1 MTSSK
6 RIGAVVVLCLAVGT
20 SAFAQHVRTA
30 WDRSADFAAF
40 HTYAW
45 QPSPQPAKG
54 DWNQAII
61 DAIDKQ
67 LQAKGLTKVDTDPD
81 VAVVYSRSIDKESTQ
96 GLSGGYVIPPDG
108 DVGGPGIPA
117 IARSWEEGTLVVEL
131 GNPKTKQVLW
141 RASASKTLSDNN
153 NKNLKSLDKAVAK
166 LFKDYP
172 PKGTK

>member
-1 MTSSK
+1 MTSIQ
-6 RIGAVVVLCLAVGT
+6 RTCAVVVLCLAVGT

-30 WDRSADFAAF
+30 WDRSADFATL

-45 QPSPQPAKG
+45 QASPQPAKG

-67 LQAKGLTKVDTDPD
+67 LQAKGLTRVDADPD
-81 VAVVYSRSIDKESTQ
+81 VAVVYSRSIAKQSTS
-96 GLSGGYVIPPDG
+96 GLAGGYIIPPNG
-108 DVGGPGIPA
+108 DNGGPGIPA

-141 RASASKTLSDNN
+141 RGSISKTLSDNN
-153 NKNLKSLDKAVAK
+153 NKNLKNLDKAVAK
-166 LFKDYP
+166 LFKEYP
-172 PKGTK
+172 PKSKE

>member
-1 MTSSK
+1 MKRASS
-6 RIGAVVVLCLAVGT
+6 VVVLCLAVCT
-20 SAFAQHVRTA
+20 LAFAQHVRTE
-30 WDRSADFAAF
+30 WDHSADFAGF

-45 QPSPQPAKG
+45 QASPEPAKG

-67 LQAKGLTKVDTDPD
+67 LQAKGLTKVDSDPD

-96 GLSGGYVIPPDG
+96 GLAGGYVIPPNLDT
-108 DVGGPGIPA
+108 GGPGIPA

-131 GNPKTKQVLW
+131 DNPKTKQVVW
-141 RASASKTLSDNN
+141 RGSASKTLSDNN

-166 LFKDYP
+166 LFREYP
-172 PKGTK
+172 PKEKK